1 MKRKA
6 VQREIMA
13 LKKIDHPHIIK
24 MYGHFEDDVSHYMI
38 LELCERGE
46 LFTYLKSQGRL
57 KENEIV
63 KHGYQL
69 AKALEYLH

>member
-24 MYGHFEDDVSHYMI
+24 MHDLIETS
-38 LELCERGE
+38 
-46 LFTYLKSQGRL
+46 
-57 KENEIV
+57 KEICIV
-63 KHGYQL
+63 TDYIKGIS
-69 AKALEYLH
+69 LH